1 MKKLREAA
9 AGGAFY
15 PSDSDIIK
23 SSVQMGLLALTRKNK
38 VQVNTVD
45 YGIRMIPQ
53 QRTES

>member
-9 AGGAFY
+9 AGSAFY

-38 VQVNTVD
+38 VLVKTVD
-45 YGIRMIPQ
+45 FGIRMIPQ